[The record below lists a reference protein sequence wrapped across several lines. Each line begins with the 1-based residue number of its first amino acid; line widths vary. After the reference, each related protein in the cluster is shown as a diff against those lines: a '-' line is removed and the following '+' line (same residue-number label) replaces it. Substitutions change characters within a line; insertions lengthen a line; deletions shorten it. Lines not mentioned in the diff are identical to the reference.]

1 MFDLVFVM
9 TLLLGDVTHF
19 SIWLLNCFVLSYP
32 SSASIQMD
40 HLTPSGQF
48 DMSFLYWFLG
58 ALTSSKPLKSGQWK
72 KLEKKTENCVQW
84 RTISRHTC
92 PMAATSGFGHSPR
105 PLPLGNVLGIV
116 PVDCQGQQ
124 NGRQVW
130 CFFSFSPACNPI
142 VRHQGNTT
150 WAWVIDQWQRPVAL
164 SEALDPLHSSM
175 YLVLYQH
182 NSSVVKMAWTEVYL
196 FIVDNFDKDLTL
208 AY

>member
-1 MFDLVFVM
+1 MCVSVPGVVHAHPGQNLLKRLILRVVTMFDLVFVM

-58 ALTSSKPLKSGQWK
+58 ALTSSKPPEKWTMKKTWK
-72 KLEKKTENCVQW
+72 KTKNCVQW
-84 RTISRHTC
+84 RTISRHTL
-92 PMAATSGFGHSPR
+92 PMVATSGFGHSPR

-116 PVDCQGQQ
+116 PADCQGQQ

-130 CFFSFSPACNPI
+130 CFFSFF
-142 VRHQGNTT
+142 
-150 WAWVIDQWQRPVAL
+150 
-164 SEALDPLHSSM
+164 PLHATPLSATRAI
-175 YLVLYQH
+175 QREH
-182 NSSVVKMAWTEVYL
+182 E
-196 FIVDNFDKDLTL
+196 
-208 AY
+208 